1 MYTRNEGIFK
11 MEKMNFNH
19 GRIYKILDYIFQKYD
34 KNFKKEFSYDEF
46 NDQEALTEVLAELKE
61 YRKTANIKVKKTKK
75 NILVLSPLEIRYLKS
90 LYIEQNKYEMSTR
103 LNVLSI
109 GLSLL
114 ALIVSAITY
123 ALPEQNWIVIIM
135 LFMFICL
142 VIYEFMNSTLSF

>member
-1 MYTRNEGIFK
+1 
-11 MEKMNFNH
+11 MNFNH

-46 NDQEALTEVLAELKE
+46 NDQEALREVLAELKE
-61 YRKTANIKVKKTKK
+61 YRKTANIKVKKAKK

-114 ALIVSAITY
+114 ALIVTAVTY

-135 LFMFICL
+135 LFVFICL

>member
-1 MYTRNEGIFK
+1 

-46 NDQEALTEVLAELKE
+46 NDQEALREVLAELKE
-61 YRKTANIKVKKTKK
+61 YRKTANIKVKKAKK

-114 ALIVSAITY
+114 ALIVTAVTY

-135 LFMFICL
+135 LFVFICL

>member
-1 MYTRNEGIFK
+1 MRCIFK
-11 MEKMNFNH
+11 MKKMDFNH

-46 NDQEALTEVLAELKE
+46 NDQEALREVLAELKE
-61 YRKTANIKVKKTKK
+61 YRKTANIKVKKAKK